1 MKKKLFIQHP
11 SSLKELNFLPETF
24 VPNETC
30 HGHSPKS
37 AVIPPT
43 IRLTRFFHKYLSVL
57 PCLSGFW
64 YDFTSSQ
71 GLVPH
76 DKEFDDDVVVD
87 VVIAVVDVAVV
98 VDVVDVDVVVDVVVD
113 VDVFVGF
120 VDVFVGFVGFVG
132 VVVGV
137 VVVDVVVDVV
147 DVFVGVV
154 DIVDVVGVVFGV
166 VLLVVDV
173 VR

>member
-1 MKKKLFIQHP
+1 M
-11 SSLKELNFLPETF
+11 
-24 VPNETC
+24 
-30 HGHSPKS
+30 
-37 AVIPPT
+37 IPPT

-76 DKEFDDDVVVD
+76 DKEFDDVDVIAVD
-87 VVIAVVDVAVV
+87 VVA
-98 VDVVDVDVVVDVVVD
+98 
-113 VDVFVGF
+113 
-120 VDVFVGFVGFVG
+120 
-132 VVVGV
+132 

-147 DVFVGVV
+147 DIV
-154 DIVDVVGVVFGV
+154 DIVDDIVVDVVGVVCGV

-173 VR
+173 VL